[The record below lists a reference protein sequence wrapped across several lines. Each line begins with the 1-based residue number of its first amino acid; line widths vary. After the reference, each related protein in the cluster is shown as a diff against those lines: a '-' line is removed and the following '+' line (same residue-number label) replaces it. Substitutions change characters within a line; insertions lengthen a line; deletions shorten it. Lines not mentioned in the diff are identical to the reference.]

1 LIGSLATTKNRLISQ
16 IAVVGK
22 EEKMGTRTAKAA
34 IAVKIQTIQ
43 EVINLL
49 EEMRIRAI
57 HQADLWDKQLVKKT
71 AKDEAATL
79 TKVIKVLS
87 GWLDELQGGE

>member
-1 LIGSLATTKNRLISQ
+1 
-16 IAVVGK
+16 
-22 EEKMGTRTAKAA
+22 MGTRTAKAA

-49 EEMRIRAI
+49 EEMRTRAI

-79 TKVIKVLS
+79 TKVIKVLN